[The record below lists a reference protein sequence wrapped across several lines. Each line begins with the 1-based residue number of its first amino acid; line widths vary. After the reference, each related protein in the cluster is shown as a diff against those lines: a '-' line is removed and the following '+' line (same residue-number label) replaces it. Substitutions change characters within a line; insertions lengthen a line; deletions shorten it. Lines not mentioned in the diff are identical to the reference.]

1 MKKLVLL
8 IAVGV
13 TFGVVVWFGL
23 RSKSATGGREA
34 MVPTAA
40 ATDSLTPESTS
51 RTPRVFRHRD
61 RLSPKPAA
69 DVMDVWDKQIDALLA
84 SDGTDA
90 EIADKLLEL
99 YPHMP
104 TEGQADL
111 ILEIAPRIA
120 NDSYSN
126 KLSVILTNATAPEE
140 VLETLLTDLIDRPDT
155 IRLPRLLDMARSKD
169 NPKSGDAHDLL
180 EALLGDDYG
189 DDWDQWSKKISEW
202 IASHP
207 E

>member
-34 MVPTAA
+34 MVTAA
-40 ATDSLTPESTS
+40 ATDSLPPESTS
-51 RTPRVFRHRD
+51 RTPRVLRHRD

-69 DVMDVWDKQIDALLA
+69 DVMDVWDKQIEALLA

-140 VLETLLTDLIDRPDT
+140 VLETLLTDLIDRPDN
-155 IRLPRLLDMARSKD
+155 IRLPLLLDMARTKEH
-169 NPKSGDAHDLL
+169 PKSGDARDLL
-180 EALLGDDYG
+180 EALLGEDYG
-189 DDWDQWSKKISEW
+189 EDWSLWSKKISEW